1 MTAFFPFSDSV
12 LTPNGNVSAPPAI
25 PDENLSC
32 KTFPASS
39 QAARSLSRSSLAFA
53 AEPAMTQDGIL
64 VDHKG
69 LTLYT
74 FDKDADGKSVCKD
87 QCATN
92 WPPLKA
98 ESTDKPAGDWTVITR
113 DDQTSQ
119 WAYKGKPVYTYKDDK
134 KAGDK
139 TGDGK
144 GGAWHVIKP

>member
-1 MTAFFPFSDSV
+1 MTQSTFSWKALLV
-12 LTPNGNVSAPPAI
+12 TAALTLP
-25 PDENLSC
+25 
-32 KTFPASS
+32 T
-39 QAARSLSRSSLAFA
+39 LAFA
-53 AEPAMTQDGIL
+53 AAPAMTKDGML

-69 LTLYT
+69 MTLYT

-98 ESTDKPAGDWTVITR
+98 ESTDTSKDDWSVITR

-119 WAYKGKPVYTYKDDK
+119 WAYKGKPVYTYKDDE

-139 TGDGK
+139 AGDGK
-144 GGAWHVIKP
+144 GGVWHIIKP

>member
-1 MTAFFPFSDSV
+1 MTNSTVSWKALLV
-12 LTPNGNVSAPPAI
+12 TAALTLP
-25 PDENLSC
+25 
-32 KTFPASS
+32 T
-39 QAARSLSRSSLAFA
+39 LAFA
-53 AEPAMTQDGIL
+53 AEPAMTKDGLL

-98 ESTDKPAGDWTVITR
+98 ESTDKTTGDWTVITR

-134 KAGDK
+134 AAGDK

-144 GGAWHVIKP
+144 GGVWHVIKP